1 MNSRGDYLDW
11 LADEEDDID
20 TVSLANSRYVGEHKQ
35 WDLKASYR
43 LSDNLKIKFEIIN
56 IDDRPEYYYWG
67 YTDRLSQYDEYGT
80 SYAVGF
86 TYKN

>member
-43 LSDNLKIKFEIIN
+43 LSDNLK
-56 IDDRPEYYYWG
+56 
-67 YTDRLSQYDEYGT
+67 LSL
-80 SYAVGF
+80 
-86 TYKN
+86 K